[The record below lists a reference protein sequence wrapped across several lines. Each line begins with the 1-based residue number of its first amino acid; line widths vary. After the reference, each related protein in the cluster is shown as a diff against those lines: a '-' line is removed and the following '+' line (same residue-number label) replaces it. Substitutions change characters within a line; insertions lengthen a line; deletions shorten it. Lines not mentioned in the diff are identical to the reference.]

1 MHYISIAH
9 LFITGKGLLFLV
21 IYFYCHPRSLDRNFT
36 SIGLSVL
43 IYLLTGETLY

>member
-9 LFITGKGLLFLV
+9 LFITGKGLLLF
-21 IYFYCHPRSLDRNFT
+21 YFFYRHPGGLDRNFT
-36 SIGLSVL
+36 SIGLSIL